1 MAFHSLPFILKPI
14 EKEIPIDKIVEDI
27 LTLDATRGS
36 FTNYYRA
43 FNVAFSEL
51 SKMPSSRKE
60 IFLMTDGAW
69 TVGEDPRPLIRKSDV
84 SRINTLYLERGDFQ
98 FAKELA
104 YKGQVIKIDDWP
116 SIVKGINQIMNTPF

>member
-1 MAFHSLPFILKPI
+1 
-14 EKEIPIDKIVEDI
+14 
-27 LTLDATRGS
+27 
-36 FTNYYRA
+36 
-43 FNVAFSEL
+43 
-51 SKMPSSRKE
+51 MPSSRME

-84 SRINTLYLERGDFQ
+84 SRINILYLERGDFQ

-116 SIVKGINQIMNTPF
+116 SIVKGINQIMNTPY